1 MIKLNQS
8 NILFLK
14 NKGTTAKNTFKNI
27 FLISLMLKICK
38 YLYTTDE
45 NITKD
50 IKTRFKSQISTIF
63 SLKQDKNVS
72 FFVCLFLW
80 PVGKKKK
87 TLFKNITLIL
97 M

>member
-1 MIKLNQS
+1 
-8 NILFLK
+8 
-14 NKGTTAKNTFKNI
+14 
-27 FLISLMLKICK
+27 MLKICK

-72 FFVCLFLW
+72 FFVCLFVSLASR
-80 PVGKKKK
+80 KKKK
-87 TLFKNITLIL
+87 NLIQEYNVNINVIL
-97 M
+97 LLN